1 MYYLALSKK
10 KNSET
15 LNLMQSNFVS
25 TQSEERIRREGWRG
39 CLMMK
44 QGRDRRHPTEKT
56 QAGKLDNRAA
66 LKGRIGIQKSLKHNI
81 IFKSLYN
88 L

>member
-1 MYYLALSKK
+1 
-10 KNSET
+10 
-15 LNLMQSNFVS
+15 
-25 TQSEERIRREGWRG
+25 
-39 CLMMK
+39 MMK
-44 QGRDRRHPTEKT
+44 QGRDRRHPTEKM